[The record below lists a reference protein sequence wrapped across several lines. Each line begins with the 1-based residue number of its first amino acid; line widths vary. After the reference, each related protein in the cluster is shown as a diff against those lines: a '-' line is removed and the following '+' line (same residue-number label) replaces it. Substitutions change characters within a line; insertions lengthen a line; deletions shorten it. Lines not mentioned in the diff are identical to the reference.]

1 MTDKS
6 KAKKLLRKVED
17 MIEEKPEPQTE
28 QPVTEAPAEKP
39 GANLSAKRRAALV
52 NYLAGLLTLAFGAV
66 LISMLVQQRDNR
78 NTVNILTNDKTNA
91 LAKAEQLQDANRE
104 LQEQM
109 NALERR
115 VKQMEEAN
123 DLMQMTIN
131 KKDEENQEA
140 AETIAKLQEEIKA
153 ASSKKAYEL
162 LLAAQNALDHEDS
175 ESFLRAM
182 TELLTMKN
190 ELGEAGQALCKELE
204 ANLPQ
209 E

>member
-91 LAKAEQLQDANRE
+91 LAKAEQLQEFQHVRPHVHSPGLAVFGAGDIDPGGGGV
-104 LQEQM
+104 LS
-109 NALERR
+109 
-115 VKQMEEAN
+115 
-123 DLMQMTIN
+123 
-131 KKDEENQEA
+131 
-140 AETIAKLQEEIKA
+140 IAPDRDCSFFPVNIRPFQG
-153 ASSKKAYEL
+153 ASLTAP
-162 LLAAQNALDHEDS
+162 DS
-175 ESFLRAM
+175 GISDKVYIR
-182 TELLTMKN
+182 
-190 ELGEAGQALCKELE
+190 
-204 ANLPQ
+204 LPFQ
-209 E
+209 GFIL

>member
-1 MTDKS
+1 MTGKN
-6 KAKKLLRKVED
+6 KAKKFLHKVED
-17 MIEEKPEPQTE
+17 MIEEKPAPETAQNPADEP
-28 QPVTEAPAEKP
+28 EKP
-39 GANLSAKRRAALV
+39 TANLSAKRRAALV

-91 LAKAEQLQDANRE
+91 LAKAEQLQDANRD
-104 LQEQM
+104 LQEQI
-109 NALERR
+109 NALELR
-115 VKQMEEAN
+115 VKQREEEQ
-123 DLMQMTIN
+123 DLLQVTLN
-131 KKDEENQEA
+131 EKDEQNQEA
-140 AETIAKLQEEIKA
+140 QETIARLQKEIEA
-153 ASSKKAYEL
+153 APSKKAYEL
-162 LLAAQNALDHEDS
+162 LLTAQNALDREDS
-175 ESFLRAM
+175 EGFLRAM